1 MIGNEVCN
9 DETNN
14 EDCNYDG
21 GDCCE
26 SCVAMEECTE
36 CACIKEIVDS
46 IGNRVCTNTQGS
58 IKSPGYPLGYIQNID
73 WTWLIQVPT
82 DKWIKL
88 DSLTLTPSQ
97 GGFLPW

>member
-14 EDCNYDG
+14 KDCNYDG

-46 IGNRVCTNTQGS
+46 IGSRVCTNTQGS
-58 IKSPGYPLGYIQNID
+58 IKSPGYPLGYIYNID
-73 WTWLIQVPT
+73 WTWLIQVPHGQA
-82 DKWIKL
+82 IQIHFVHL
-88 DSLTLTPSQ
+88 DITGSSVCQ
-97 GGFLPW
+97 

>member
-36 CACIKEIVDS
+36 CACIKEIIDS
-46 IGNRVCTNTQGS
+46 TGSRVCTN
-58 IKSPGYPLGYIQNID
+58 
-73 WTWLIQVPT
+73 
-82 DKWIKL
+82 
-88 DSLTLTPSQ
+88 SQ
-97 GGFLPW
+97 GKFLTMSTEFDENFSKWS